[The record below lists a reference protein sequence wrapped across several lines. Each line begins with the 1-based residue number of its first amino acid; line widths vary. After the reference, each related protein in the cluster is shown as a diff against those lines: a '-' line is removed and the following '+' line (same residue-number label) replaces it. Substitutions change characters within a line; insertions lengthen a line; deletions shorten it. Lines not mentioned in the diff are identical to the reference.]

1 MPSRCWGSTAR
12 ALDLAQ
18 PGMIPA
24 ALAGHRFDVL
34 IHPAALTSPDAA
46 EDDPPLAAR
55 VNAEAPGVLAEE
67 CRRRG
72 ARMIHISTDYVFGGQ
87 QPGMRHEGD
96 PAQPLGE
103 YGRSKLA
110 GEQAVMD
117 ALPAACVLRVCWLYG
132 PGKPGFPE
140 QVIGRARDGGRDRS
154 GRRQV
159 LAADIRARPG
169 GLDPGAVSPA
179 GGGRR
184 GAWVPLGRAGKLV

>member
-1 MPSRCWGSTAR
+1 MKIAVTGINGRLGSALAAGLGDAFEVLGLDRR

-140 QVIGRARDGGRDRS
+140 QVIGRARDGGRIDLVADKFSLPTFVPDLVGWIR
-154 GRRQV
+154 V
-159 LAADIRARPG
+159 L
-169 GLDPGAVSPA
+169 
-179 GGGRR
+179 
-184 GAWVPLGRAGKLV
+184 